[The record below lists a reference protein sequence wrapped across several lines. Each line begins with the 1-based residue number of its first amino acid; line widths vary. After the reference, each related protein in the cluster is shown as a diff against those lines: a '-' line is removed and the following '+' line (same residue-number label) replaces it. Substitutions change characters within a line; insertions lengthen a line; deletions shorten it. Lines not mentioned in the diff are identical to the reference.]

1 MMKKILTLCMGLL
14 AGLAVQAQSDFPL
27 QFVDKDGQIV
37 PDGTEVDIL
46 DFEED
51 ELFGDILMPV
61 NLSVKN
67 VSDEKVQGGGTF
79 TIQTIDNGSFQTCF
93 PTNCMRFSA
102 TGTFSTGNDAFM
114 PGQLRNMQTE
124 WLPTGEGVCVVTY
137 QLQTYRQNP
146 NNQKWMLDGDGPT
159 ITLNFYYGTTG
170 IKAIDMKMGNGVVT
184 YYDLSGQVVDSPKHG
199 IYVKKITYPDGTTAV
214 QKSLFR

>member
-1 MMKKILTLCMGLL
+1 MKKILTLCMGLL

-37 PDGTEVDIL
+37 PDGTDVIITDYEV
-46 DFEED
+46 D

-67 VSDEKVQGGGTF
+67 VSDETVQGGATF
-79 TIQTIDNGSFQTCF
+79 TIQTIENGSFQTCF

-114 PGQLRNMQTE
+114 TGQLRNMQTE
-124 WLPTGEGVCVVTY
+124 WLPTIPTDESICVVTY
-137 QLQTYRQNP
+137 QLQTYSQNP
-146 NNQKWMLDGDGPT
+146 FTQKWMLDANGPT
-159 ITLNFYYGTTG
+159 ITMNFYYGTTG
-170 IKAIDMKMGNGVVT
+170 IKSLSQSGSGKEAI
-184 YYDLSGQVVDSPKHG
+184 YDLRGRQVQGRPSSGVYIMTDGKH
-199 IYVKKITYPDGTTAV
+199 IRKVAIK
-214 QKSLFR
+214 